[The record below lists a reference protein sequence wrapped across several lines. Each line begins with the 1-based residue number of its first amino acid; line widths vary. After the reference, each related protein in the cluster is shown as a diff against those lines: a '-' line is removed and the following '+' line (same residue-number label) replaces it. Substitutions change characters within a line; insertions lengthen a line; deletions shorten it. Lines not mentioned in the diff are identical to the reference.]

1 MLITLFQ
8 VIGLDDSCY
17 GSGLMIKLLQM
28 IVPDTGFGDWCDGI
42 GFGDWCADDE
52 LS

>member
-1 MLITLFQ
+1 MTVVMVVTWVF
-8 VIGLDDSCY
+8 VV
-17 GSGLMIKLLQM
+17 MIKLLQM
-28 IVPDTGFGDWCDGI
+28 IVPDTGFGDWCDDI